1 MSKQI
6 QFEKIL
12 FLDIETVPQ
21 AYAFEQLDEKS
32 KALFEAKNRFQIS
45 PDKPIEQIFEDRGGI
60 LAEFGKIVCISVGML
75 HEGSQ
80 GKSIRLKSYYHDDEE
95 TLLLQ
100 FKRLLEDHY
109 NTPYHVLCGHN
120 SKEFDI
126 PYICRRMLINGIALP
141 SVLQIAGKKPW
152 EINHID
158 TMELWKFGDYKSYT
172 SLSLLCHV
180 MQIPTP
186 KDDISGADVA
196 RVYYEENDLQR
207 IMVYCE
213 KDVVALIQLFLRL
226 QGEPL
231 VDEFNITSAS
241 TSKD

>member
-1 MSKQI
+1 MNKQVP
-6 QFEKIL
+6 FEKIL

-21 AYAFEQLDEKS
+21 VYQFEQLDDKS
-32 KALFEAKNRFQIS
+32 KALFEAKNRYQINA
-45 PDKPIEQIFEDRGGI
+45 DKSIEQLFEERGGI

-80 GKSIRLKSYYHDDEE
+80 GRSIRLKSYYHDDEE
-95 TLLLQ
+95 TLLVQ

-141 SVLQIAGKKPW
+141 SILQITGKKPW

-196 RVYYEENDLQR
+196 RVYYEENDIQR
-207 IMVYCE
+207 VMVYCE
-213 KDVVALIQLFLRL
+213 KDVVALIQLFLKL

-231 VDEFNITSAS
+231 VDEFNIS
-241 TSKD
+241 

>member
-1 MSKQI
+1 MNKQL

-21 AYAFEQLDEKS
+21 AYQFEQLDDKS
-32 KALFEAKNRFQIS
+32 RVLFEAKNRFQIS
-45 PDKPIEQIFEDRGGI
+45 PEKSIEQIFDERGGI

-80 GKSIRLKSYYHDDEE
+80 GKSIRLKSFYHDDEE
-95 TLLLQ
+95 TLLKQ

-126 PYICRRMLINGIALP
+126 PYICRRMLINGLALP
-141 SVLQIAGKKPW
+141 NILQIYGKKPW

-180 MQIPTP
+180 MGIPTP

-213 KDVVALIQLFLRL
+213 KDVVALIQLYLRL
-226 QGEPL
+226 QGEAL
-231 VDEFNITSAS
+231 VDEFNISSAS
-241 TSKD
+241 N

>member
-1 MSKQI
+1 MNRQL
-6 QFEKIL
+6 QLEKIL

-21 AYAFEQLDEKS
+21 AYRFDQLDDKS
-32 KALFEAKNRFQIS
+32 KVLFEAKNRFQIS
-45 PDKPIEQIFEDRGGI
+45 PDKSIEQIFEERGGI

-80 GKSIRLKSYYHDDEE
+80 GRSIRLKSFYHDDEE
-95 TLLLQ
+95 TLLQQ
-100 FKRLLEDHY
+100 FKRLLDDHY
-109 NTPYHVLCGHN
+109 NTQYHVLCGHN

-126 PYICRRMLINGIALP
+126 PYICRRMLINGVALP
-141 SVLQIAGKKPW
+141 NILQIAGKKPW

-180 MQIPTP
+180 MDIPTP

-196 RVYYEENDLQR
+196 RVYYEDNDLER
-207 IMVYCE
+207 VMVYCE
-213 KDVVALIQLFLRL
+213 KDVVALVQLFLRL

-231 VDEFNITSAS
+231 VDEFQISSAS
-241 TSKD
+241 TASE

>member
-1 MSKQI
+1 MNKQVN
-6 QFEKIL
+6 FEKIL

-21 AYAFEQLDEKS
+21 AYTYDQLDEKS
-32 KALFEAKNRFQIS
+32 QALFEAKNRFQIS
-45 PDKPIEQIFEDRGGI
+45 PDKSIEQIFNERGGI

-80 GKSIRLKSYYHDDEE
+80 GRSIRLKSYYHDDEE
-95 TLLLQ
+95 TLLKQ

-109 NTPYHVLCGHN
+109 NSPYHVLCGHN

-141 SVLQIAGKKPW
+141 NILQISGKKPW

-180 MQIPTP
+180 MHIPTP

-226 QGEPL
+226 QGEAL
-231 VDEFNITSAS
+231 VDEFNISSAS
-241 TSKD
+241 TS

>member
-1 MSKQI
+1 MNKQVN
-6 QFEKIL
+6 FEKIL

-21 AYAFEQLDEKS
+21 AYTYDQLDEKS
-32 KALFEAKNRFQIS
+32 QALFEAKNRFQIS
-45 PDKPIEQIFEDRGGI
+45 PDKSIEQIFSERGGI

-80 GKSIRLKSYYHDDEE
+80 GRSIRLKSYYHDDEE
-95 TLLLQ
+95 TLLTQ

-109 NTPYHVLCGHN
+109 NSPYHVLCGHN

-126 PYICRRMLINGIALP
+126 PYICRRMIINGIALP
-141 SVLQIAGKKPW
+141 NILQISGKKPW

-180 MQIPTP
+180 MHIPTP

-226 QGEPL
+226 QGEVL
-231 VDEFNITSAS
+231 VDEFNISSAS
-241 TSKD
+241 LS

>member
-1 MSKQI
+1 MNRQL

-21 AYAFEQLDEKS
+21 AYRFDQLDEKS
-32 KALFEAKNRFQIS
+32 KILFEAKNRFQIS
-45 PDKPIEQIFEDRGGI
+45 PDKSIEQIFEDRGGI
-60 LAEFGKIVCISVGML
+60 LAEFGKIVCISVGMR

-80 GKSIRLKSYYHDDEE
+80 GRSIRLKSFYHDDEE
-95 TLLLQ
+95 TLLKQ
-100 FKRLLEDHY
+100 FKRLLDDHY
-109 NTPYHVLCGHN
+109 NTQYHVLCGHN
-120 SKEFDI
+120 SKEFDT

-141 SVLQIAGKKPW
+141 NILQIAGKKPW

-180 MQIPTP
+180 MGIPTP

-196 RVYYEENDLQR
+196 RVYYEENDLER
-207 IMVYCE
+207 IMIYCE

-231 VDEFNITSAS
+231 VDEFQISSAS
-241 TSKD
+241 TAQE

>member
-1 MSKQI
+1 MIKQV

-21 AYAFEQLDEKS
+21 AYQFEQLDDKS

-45 PDKPIEQIFEDRGGI
+45 PEKPIEQIFEDRGGI

-95 TLLLQ
+95 TLLVQ

-141 SVLQIAGKKPW
+141 SILQIAGKKPW

-196 RVYYEENDLQR
+196 RVYYEEQDLQR

-231 VDEFNITSAS
+231 VDDFNITSAS
-241 TSKD
+241 TAKE

>member
-1 MSKQI
+1 MNKQL
-6 QFEKIL
+6 QLEKIL

-21 AYAFEQLDEKS
+21 AYQFEQLDDKS

-45 PDKPIEQIFEDRGGI
+45 PEKSIEQIFEDRGGI

-95 TLLLQ
+95 TLLKQ
-100 FKRLLEDHY
+100 FKRLLDDHY
-109 NTPYHVLCGHN
+109 NTQYHVLCGHN

-141 SVLQIAGKKPW
+141 SILQIAGKKPW

-180 MQIPTP
+180 MNIPTP

-231 VDEFNITSAS
+231 VDEFNISSAS
-241 TSKD
+241 AS

>member
-1 MSKQI
+1 MSKHI

-32 KALFEAKNRFQIS
+32 KVLFEAKNRFQMS
-45 PDKPIEQIFEDRGGI
+45 PDKTIEQIFEDRGGI

-141 SVLQIAGKKPW
+141 AILQISGKKPW

-180 MQIPTP
+180 LQIPTP

-196 RVYYEENDLQR
+196 RVYYEEQNLQR

-213 KDVVALIQLFLRL
+213 KDVVALIQLFLRM

-231 VDEFNITSAS
+231 VDEFNISSAS
-241 TSKD
+241 TAQE

>member
-1 MSKQI
+1 MNKQL

-21 AYAFEQLDEKS
+21 AYQFEQLDDKS

-45 PDKPIEQIFEDRGGI
+45 PEKSIEQIFDERGGI

-80 GKSIRLKSYYHDDEE
+80 GKSIRLKSFYHDDEE
-95 TLLLQ
+95 TLLKQ

-120 SKEFDI
+120 TKEFDI
-126 PYICRRMLINGIALP
+126 PYICRRMLINGLALP
-141 SVLQIAGKKPW
+141 NILQISGKKPW

-180 MQIPTP
+180 MGISTP

-213 KDVVALIQLFLRL
+213 KDVVALIQLYLRL
-226 QGEPL
+226 QGEAL
-231 VDEFNITSAS
+231 VDEFNISSAS
-241 TSKD
+241 N

>member
-1 MSKQI
+1 MIKQVP
-6 QFEKIL
+6 FEKIL

-21 AYAFEQLDEKS
+21 AYQFEQLDEKS
-32 KALFEAKNRFQIS
+32 KALFEVKNRFQIS
-45 PDKPIEQIFEDRGGI
+45 PEKSIEQIFEERGGI

-95 TLLLQ
+95 TLLKQ
-100 FKRLLEDHY
+100 FKRLLDDHY
-109 NTPYHVLCGHN
+109 NTQYHVLCGHN

-141 SVLQIAGKKPW
+141 SILQIAGKKPW

-180 MQIPTP
+180 MNIPTP

-231 VDEFNITSAS
+231 VDEFNISSAS
-241 TSKD
+241 TS